1 MLVVETG
8 APGGSGRTLSKRF
21 QFQSPGQRFQPPTK
35 VDSIMQAV
43 RQRFDQPEEQ
53 KKECDSDNGI
63 NSVFDQLCEVT
74 NYGDFRNERP
84 PKELL
89 VHVKGRLKFHVD
101 FCFGTFFVCSHRDR
115 RITHVQTGFG
125 GLPVAFR
132 CQSS

>member
-1 MLVVETG
+1 
-8 APGGSGRTLSKRF
+8 
-21 QFQSPGQRFQPPTK
+21 
-35 VDSIMQAV
+35 MQAV

-89 VHVKGRLKFHVD
+89 VHVKGRLKLHVD
-101 FCFGTFFVCSHRDR
+101 FWKKIGASSSGASRLFRLPSGHIY
-115 RITHVQTGFG
+115 RIMSLLWNILRLFT
-125 GLPVAFR
+125 PR
-132 CQSS
+132 